1 MLDLVQEGIKLGEEM
16 AALPWR
22 AAYELLGEKNPTFG
36 KGVKLAEGLVTLPF
50 KMASEVVES
59 MKGEAS
65 DVVQT
70 AGPGAYSAGGP
81 GVKSA
86 GGPGLQNL
94 LVNPGVTVLSDQL
107 IGPGP
112 EDRRALFRVTGLL
125 CFL

>member
-65 DVVQT
+65 DVAQT
-70 AGPGAYSAGGP
+70 VGPGANS
-81 GVKSA
+81 V

-94 LVNPGVTVLSDQL
+94 LVNPGVTLLSDQP